1 MSNKAS
7 IACACA
13 FIAAVTLASTG
24 PALFVLPG
32 SGRRQSR
39 NHSRARRRR
48 QAGEQKTP
56 TRSTMKCNR
65 P

>member
-7 IACACA
+7 IAGAGA

-24 PALFVLPG
+24 PALFVLPAVAED
-32 SGRRQSR
+32 SLEPFSRPPTAPSWRQ
-39 NHSRARRRR
+39 
-48 QAGEQKTP
+48 KKP
-56 TRSTMKCNR
+56 TRSTMKCKR

>member
-7 IACACA
+7 IACAGA

-24 PALFVLPG
+24 PALFVLPAAAED
-32 SGRRQSR
+32 SLATILRPPTAPSWRQ
-39 NHSRARRRR
+39 
-48 QAGEQKTP
+48 KKP
-56 TRSTMKCNR
+56 TRSTMKCKC